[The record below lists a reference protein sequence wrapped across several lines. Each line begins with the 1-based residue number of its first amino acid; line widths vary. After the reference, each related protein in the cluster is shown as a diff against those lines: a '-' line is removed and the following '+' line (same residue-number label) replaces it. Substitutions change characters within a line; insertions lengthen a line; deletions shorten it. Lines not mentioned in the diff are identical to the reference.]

1 MTDAV
6 DSPPR
11 KVIGRIL
18 SLGFPLP
25 GTQVDNYTFLS
36 APSFF
41 DYDAM
46 VVDPHALS
54 QLIERVI
61 DGSVEA
67 TTFNDAPVRNT
78 PTSPADAALGE
89 LLLRRR
95 DETRVLL
102 DNGGAIICFAYPA
115 TVHRGIAGIDAIGDY
130 YWLPEAPAFV
140 ASDGSQAQVVDFQ
153 HPLAAFVHGQLA
165 NISYRAHFA
174 ADALPA
180 SCVFARS
187 HGGAAIGAEPPAERG
202 RTVFLP
208 ALKALPASEARY
220 TMSDA
225 LQAGVRRA
233 LGVIAEGRP
242 PTWLGAHPLPG
253 LDDRAAALE
262 VAQRARDDAQSAL
275 DAAAVACDEI
285 ARYQRLLWQE
295 GALGLDD
302 VVIEALKLIGFDVYA
317 SDRREME
324 LRADGVSV
332 LFETAA
338 SEHPID
344 LAPHY
349 RLRQRIERAI
359 ERRGEASRGVLFVNG
374 QRLEAPSQRAQP
386 ISDPLRIAAETMR
399 YCIAPTSTLYDAV
412 AAKLGGDDAA
422 VAEYRRRLVATDGLL
437 A

>member
-1 MTDAV
+1 MPDA
-6 DSPPR
+6 PHARPR

-18 SLGFPLP
+18 SLGFPMP
-25 GTQVDNYTFLS
+25 GPQVDNYTFLS

-41 DYDAM
+41 DYDAL

-54 QLIERVI
+54 RLIEGVI
-61 DGSVEA
+61 DGSAEA
-67 TTFNDAPVRNT
+67 TTFNDAAVRNT
-78 PTSPADAALGE
+78 PSSPADVALGE

-102 DNGGAIICFAYPA
+102 ERGGAIVCFAHPA
-115 TVHRGIAGIDAIGDY
+115 TVHGTVAGADAIDDY
-130 YWLPEAPAFV
+130 YWLPAPPALI
-140 ASDGSQAQVVDFQ
+140 AGEGSQADIVDFQ
-153 HPLAAFVHGQLA
+153 HPRAACVHGQLA
-165 NISYRAHFA
+165 NVSYRTHFA

-187 HGGAAIGAEPPAERG
+187 RGGAAIGAEPPAEHG
-202 RTVFLP
+202 RIIFVP
-208 ALKALPASEARY
+208 ALKAPPSGDARY
-220 TMSDA
+220 AMSDA
-225 LQAGVRRA
+225 LQAGIRRG

-242 PTWLGAHPLPG
+242 PGWLSAHPLPG

-262 VAQRARDDAQSAL
+262 AAQRTRDDAQSAL
-275 DAAAVACDEI
+275 DTAEAAYDELT
-285 ARYQRLLWQE
+285 RYQRLLWQE
-295 GALGLDD
+295 GAVGLDD
-302 VVIEALKLIGFDVYA
+302 VVIEALRLIGFEVYA
-317 SDRREME
+317 TDRRELE
-324 LRADGVSV
+324 LRAGGASI
-332 LFETAA
+332 LFEIEA

-344 LAPHY
+344 LAPHH

-359 ERRGEASRGVLFVNG
+359 ERRGEAPRGVLFVNG

-386 ISDPLRIAAETMR
+386 VSDPLRIAAETMR

-422 VAEYRRRLVATDGLL
+422 VAEYRRRFVATDGLL